1 MGLQTLIPNLTKIFL
16 LILARR
22 GKGER
27 FLTTQFCFHTNRVQV
42 LNILRRQQEGFSR
55 LAQLVERGTVNPEAK
70 SSILLPRAFLHDLS
84 EYGRHFYVFI
94 VYCLFC
100 IKEF

>member
-42 LNILRRQQEGFSR
+42 LNILRRQQEANRVQVLNILRRQQEGFSR

-70 SSILLPRAFLHDLS
+70 SSILLPRAFCT
-84 EYGRHFYVFI
+84 I
-94 VYCLFC
+94 
-100 IKEF
+100 